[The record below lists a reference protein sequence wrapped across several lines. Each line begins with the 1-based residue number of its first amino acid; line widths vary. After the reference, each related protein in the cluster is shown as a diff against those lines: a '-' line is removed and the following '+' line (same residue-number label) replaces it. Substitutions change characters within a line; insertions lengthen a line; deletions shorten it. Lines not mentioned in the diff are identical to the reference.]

1 MADTQQPTHNKTI
14 EWESTITI
22 RIDKSVY
29 DTVLE
34 KRRTTRGISSD
45 VILIFTDG
53 SRLSSR
59 TVQRKVVTEKKLVLG
74 YLNGQFYPIRR
85 TRATE
90 ETTNIDPTLSIEKAV
105 HRLIVEYDDSTEDDK
120 LRLAYH
126 DDNAENCDCCK
137 LRLAYNKEE
146 IEYGVRYTLSCEAEY
161 SQTSTYDQII
171 EYEERLMQKISSHFY
186 GIHVTP
192 DKLTLGEMFSCVMP
206 KVQMWNCF
214 NPQRRYLWAYKW
226 NGVKAKF
233 MCIDGHVY
241 IWPDAS
247 EISTHAYQ
255 GNLAFMKHMCLQVE
269 LMEDRIVIVEVVAA
283 AYYEEIY
290 TVEPLTNV
298 AILRHLNTALPKS
311 AVTVGN
317 KRLTVQTFYNT
328 YLPKRF
334 DETKYDG
341 FIIVQQD
348 LTIKWKPPTVDVKC
362 VGPYEYMVGSN
373 NQTVIIRL
381 PEPNDDDERNEI
393 VGIKGCV
400 YEMSSNFKI
409 LRRRVDRMTCST
421 SKEYQAFLE
430 SIKLINP
437 L

>member
-1 MADTQQPTHNKTI
+1 MADTRQPTLNKSI
-14 EWESTITI
+14 EWESTVTV

-29 DTVLE
+29 DAVLE
-34 KRRTTRGISSD
+34 RKNTTGARGIVTD
-45 VILIFTDG
+45 VILIFTNG

-59 TVQRKVVTEKKLVLG
+59 TVQRKVVTEKKHVLG
-74 YLNGQFYPIRR
+74 YLDGRFYPIRR

-105 HRLIVEYDDSTEDDK
+105 HRLIVNYDDSTEEDK

-126 DDNAENCDCCK
+126 GDDANDRCK
-137 LRLAYNKEE
+137 PRLAYNKEE
-146 IEYGVRYTLSCEAEY
+146 IENGVRYTLTCEVEY
-161 SQTSTYDQII
+161 SHESSYDQIT
-171 EYEERLMQKISSHFY
+171 EYEERLMRKISSHF
-186 GIHVTP
+186 GRIQLTP
-192 DKLTLGEMFSCVMP
+192 DKLTLSEMFSCVMP

-214 NPQRRYLWAYKW
+214 DPHKRYLWAYKW

-233 MCIDGHVY
+233 MCIGGHVY

-247 EISTHAYQ
+247 EISTHGCL
-255 GNLAFMKHMCLQVE
+255 GNFTFMKHMCLQVE

-298 AILRHLNTALPKS
+298 AILRHLNTVLSDS
-311 AVTVGN
+311 AITVGN

-328 YLPKRF
+328 YLPERF

-348 LTIKWKPPTVDVKC
+348 LTIKWKPPTIDVKC
-362 VGPYEYMVGSN
+362 VGPYEYTVGSK
-373 NQTVIIRL
+373 NQSVIIRL
-381 PEPNDDDERNEI
+381 PEPTDDDEDDEI
-393 VGIKGCV
+393 VGVKGCV

-430 SIKLINP
+430 SIKLITM
-437 L
+437 

>member
-1 MADTQQPTHNKTI
+1 MADSQQPTHNKAI
-14 EWESTITI
+14 EWESTITV
-22 RIDKSVY
+22 RVDKSVY
-29 DTVLE
+29 DAVLE
-34 KRRTTRGISSD
+34 KKNTTGTRGIACD
-45 VILIFTDG
+45 VILIFTNG

-59 TVQRKVVTEKKLVLG
+59 TVQRKVVTEKKHVLG

-105 HRLIVEYDDSTEDDK
+105 HRLIVQYDDYTEEDK

-126 DDNAENCDCCK
+126 DDDAKNDDRCK

-146 IEYGVRYTLSCEAEY
+146 IENGVRYTLTCEAEY
-161 SQTSTYDQII
+161 SHASTYDQLI
-171 EYEERLMQKISSHFY
+171 EYEERLMRKISSHFDR
-186 GIHVTP
+186 IQVTP

-214 NPQRRYLWAYKW
+214 NPQKRYLWAYKW

-247 EISTHAYQ
+247 EITTHPCH
-255 GNLAFMKHMCLQVE
+255 GNLTSMKRMCLQVE

-298 AILRHLNTALPKS
+298 AILRHLNAALTES
-311 AVTVGN
+311 AVTIGN
-317 KRLTVQTFYNT
+317 KPLTVQTFYNT
-328 YLPKRF
+328 YLPERF
-334 DETKYDG
+334 DETKHDG
-341 FIIVQQD
+341 FIIVQED

-362 VGPYEYMVGSN
+362 VGPHEYTVGSK
-373 NQTVIIRL
+373 NQAVIIRL
-381 PEPNDDDERNEI
+381 PTPIDDDRNEI
-393 VGIKGCV
+393 EGEKGRV

-409 LRRRVDRMTCST
+409 LRRRTDRMTCST
-421 SKEYQAFLE
+421 TKEYQAFLE
-430 SIKLINP
+430 SIKLITM
-437 L
+437 